1 METVHHELVVL
12 VRLQDLYTRIGKA
25 IHDRQSPPADVQELQ
40 EENRRRQLELD
51 DLVDQVRA
59 LEDELRQVHKKE
71 QEWQLELEHF
81 QRQKGQ
87 VTNEREF
94 TAVISEIDYAT
105 KALNESK
112 QRRTELE
119 QSTEELNQEIASR
132 REARPEE
139 EAAHR
144 EVVDSWERRKAE
156 LLEEVHL
163 LSNEAQ
169 QLEAELQPKHR
180 ARFLRLLESKKG
192 TAIAAVVEGSCSECH
207 FSVRPHLRQRLR
219 RCQEL
224 ITCEHCYRIL
234 YLEEI
239 VHQEETGMTSG

>member
-1 METVHHELVVL
+1 MESIHHELAIL
-12 VRLQDLYTRIGKA
+12 VRLQDLYTRIGRA
-25 IHDRQSPPADVQELQ
+25 IGNRQTPPADVQELQ
-40 EENRRRQLELD
+40 EENRRRQHELD
-51 DLVDQVRA
+51 ELIDKVHAID
-59 LEDELRQVHKKE
+59 DELTQVHKRE

-81 QRQKGQ
+81 QRQKSM

-105 KALNESK
+105 KALNEAK
-112 QRRTELE
+112 QRRSELE
-119 QSTEELNQEIASR
+119 ESSAELNQEIESR
-132 REARPEE
+132 RGARPEE

-144 EVVDSWERRKAE
+144 EVVESWERRKAE
-156 LLEEVHL
+156 LLEEVHQ
-163 LSNEAQ
+163 LSTEAQ
-169 QLEAELQPKHR
+169 QLEADLQPKHR

-239 VHQEETGMTSG
+239 VRQEETGTTAG

>member
-1 METVHHELVVL
+1 VESVHHELVIL
-12 VRLQDLYTRIGKA
+12 VRLQDIYTRIGKA
-25 IHDRQSPPADVQELQ
+25 IQDRQTPPPEVQQLQ
-40 EENRRRQLELD
+40 EENRRRQHELD
-51 DLVDQVRA
+51 ELEHQVRA
-59 LEDELRQVHKKE
+59 LEEELKQVHKRE
-71 QEWQLELEHF
+71 EEWQLELEHF
-81 QRQKGQ
+81 QRQKGM

-94 TAVISEIDYAT
+94 TAVISEIDYAS
-105 KALNESK
+105 KALNEAK
-112 QRRTELE
+112 QRRAELE
-119 QSTEELNQEIASR
+119 ESSAKVTQEIAAR

-139 EAAHR
+139 EAAHQD
-144 EVVDSWERRKAE
+144 VVESWESRKAE
-156 LLEEVHL
+156 LLDVVHH
-163 LSNEAQ
+163 LSTEAQ

-239 VHQEETGMTSG
+239 VHQEEAGSTQG